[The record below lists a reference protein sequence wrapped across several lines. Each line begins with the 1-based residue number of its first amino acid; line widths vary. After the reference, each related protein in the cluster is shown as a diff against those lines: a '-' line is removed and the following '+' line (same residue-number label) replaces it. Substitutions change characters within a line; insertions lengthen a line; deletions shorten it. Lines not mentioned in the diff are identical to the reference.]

1 MAMDWSPLIVS
12 IKTACLSTAI
22 TFLLGILAA
31 WFVAR
36 SKSRFKGVIDS
47 ILMLPMILPP
57 TVIGFFLLVFFGK
70 NGPIGSFLFETFNIS
85 IIFSW
90 VATVIAATVVS
101 FPLMYK
107 TSRGAFEQVD
117 ENLIYS
123 ARTLGANEWRV
134 FWKVVVPVAW
144 PGICA
149 GIVLAFARALG
160 EFGATLMIA
169 GNIIGKTQTIPLAI
183 YFAVE
188 AGDMN
193 KAYLWV
199 GLIFAISLIGM
210 ILMNYWTQRQQQN
223 QYGRGR

>member
-1 MAMDWSPLIVS
+1 MDWSPLIVS
-12 IKTACLSTAI
+12 IKTACLSTVI
-22 TFLLGILAA
+22 TFFLGLLAA

-47 ILMLPMILPP
+47 ILMLPLILPP

-70 NGPIGSFLFETFNIS
+70 NGPIGSFLYESFS
-85 IIFSW
+85 VSVIFTW
-90 VATVIAATVVS
+90 TATVIAATVVS

-107 TSRGAFEQVD
+107 TARGAFEQVD
-117 ENLIYS
+117 DNLIYS
-123 ARTLGANEWRV
+123 ARTLGAKEWRI

-149 GIVLAFARALG
+149 GAVLAFARGLG

-169 GNIIGKTQTIPLAI
+169 GNIVGKTQTIPLAI

-210 ILMNYWTQRQQQN
+210 ILMNYWTQRQQKN

>member
-1 MAMDWSPLIVS
+1 MDWSPLIVS
-12 IKTACLSTAI
+12 IKTACLSTVI
-22 TFLLGILAA
+22 TFFLGLLAA

-47 ILMLPMILPP
+47 LLMLPLILPP

-70 NGPIGSFLFETFNIS
+70 NGPIGSFLFESFNVS
-85 IIFSW
+85 IIFTW
-90 VATVIAATVVS
+90 TATVIAAVVVS
-101 FPLMYK
+101 FPLIYK
-107 TSRGAFEQVD
+107 TVRGAFEQVD
-117 ENLIYS
+117 DNLIYS
-123 ARTLGANEWRV
+123 ARTLGAKEWRI

-149 GIVLAFARALG
+149 GAVLAFARGLG

-169 GNIIGKTQTIPLAI
+169 GNIVGKTQTIPLAI

-188 AGDMN
+188 AGDMR

-199 GLIFAISLIGM
+199 GLIFGISLMGM
-210 ILMNYWTQRQQQN
+210 ILMNYWTQRQQKN